1 VTFGLLAMHH
11 GAESAAARLWRDKAE
26 RREQERNEAQA
37 QTRIAEE
44 KVAILTAEN
53 HRLAAENARLRAQL
67 GSDILQAKAETE
79 MQMQA
84 LRGAL
89 IPLLANEGREL

>member
-1 VTFGLLAMHH
+1 MHH

-44 KVAILTAEN
+44 KVAILGTRDCVLN
-53 HRLAAENARLRAQL
+53 WDRT
-67 GSDILQAKAETE
+67 ILQA
-79 MQMQA
+79 
-84 LRGAL
+84 
-89 IPLLANEGREL
+89 